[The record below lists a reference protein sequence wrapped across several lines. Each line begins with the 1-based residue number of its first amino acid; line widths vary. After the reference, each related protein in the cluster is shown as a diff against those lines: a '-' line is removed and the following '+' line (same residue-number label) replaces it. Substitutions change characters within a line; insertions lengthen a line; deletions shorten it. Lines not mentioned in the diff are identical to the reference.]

1 MENRAYCSAVK
12 KPAIPNVLLEQRKIN
27 TNLHTCTLLGTRIFA
42 FSQIYQGICIKM
54 GFTSFFCEEN
64 NVNIAS
70 SVSVW
75 LLLWLAVC
83 SPSPAYSCPRLCVC
97 YPSLMMVSCQ
107 SQNFSAVPVGIPYD
121 SQRVFLQNNRITEL
135 RAQSFGFQ
143 TQVGCRRQIENVWGV
158 LWLYSN
164 NISSIKPDS
173 FSDMRDLEEL
183 DLGDNPSLRTLH
195 PDSFRGLDKL
205 QSLHIYRCQ
214 LGTLPGNIFKKLYSL
229 QFLYLQDNLLQHIQ
243 VNRKAFM
250 DLGHLT
256 TLFLFNN
263 ALTDLPA
270 SALSDLSSLQFL
282 RLNGNPWSCSC
293 QARPLWEWFRQVR
306 ISSSELLCAGP
317 EERKGLDL
325 RFLREI
331 DFAPCPMLPYYPRAR
346 TTYTFS
352 TRTRWWFPKSG
363 KASGGNSDKSKGL
376 DGKKGQQQDN
386 SYISPDKSQTKSY
399 KAESAL
405 PKVKEQ
411 DYWEKYENE
420 DSTIRCYELDCL
432 KEANGK
438 SRGVCPDASLFLLS
452 LSLTLTLSLSL
463 TLHFLFPETM

>member
-1 MENRAYCSAVK
+1 MFDC
-12 KPAIPNVLLEQRKIN
+12 
-27 TNLHTCTLLGTRIFA
+27 NLKLSLKMIFL
-42 FSQIYQGICIKM
+42 SLPHL
-54 GFTSFFCEEN
+54 S
-64 NVNIAS
+64 
-70 SVSVW
+70 
-75 LLLWLAVC
+75 L
-83 SPSPAYSCPRLCVC
+83 SPSH
-97 YPSLMMVSCQ
+97 Q
-107 SQNFSAVPVGIPYD
+107 
-121 SQRVFLQNNRITEL
+121 
-135 RAQSFGFQ
+135 
-143 TQVGCRRQIENVWGV
+143 V

-243 VNRKAFM
+243 DNLFSDLVNLTHLFLHGNQIRVLSENVFRGLVNLDRLLLHENRVRQVNRKAFR

-293 QARPLWEWFRQVR
+293 QARPLWEWFCQVR

-331 DFAPCPMLPYYPRAR
+331 DFAPLPH
-346 TTYTFS
+346 
-352 TRTRWWFPKSG
+352 
-363 KASGGNSDKSKGL
+363 
-376 DGKKGQQQDN
+376 
-386 SYISPDKSQTKSY
+386 
-399 KAESAL
+399 
-405 PKVKEQ
+405 
-411 DYWEKYENE
+411 
-420 DSTIRCYELDCL
+420 
-432 KEANGK
+432 
-438 SRGVCPDASLFLLS
+438 DALLS
-452 LSLTLTLSLSL
+452 ESPRH
-463 TLHFLFPETM
+463 LHLQNQNEMVVPQIGQGKRGEFGQI

>member
-1 MENRAYCSAVK
+1 
-12 KPAIPNVLLEQRKIN
+12 
-27 TNLHTCTLLGTRIFA
+27 
-42 FSQIYQGICIKM
+42 
-54 GFTSFFCEEN
+54 
-64 NVNIAS
+64 
-70 SVSVW
+70 
-75 LLLWLAVC
+75 
-83 SPSPAYSCPRLCVC
+83 
-97 YPSLMMVSCQ
+97 
-107 SQNFSAVPVGIPYD
+107 
-121 SQRVFLQNNRITEL
+121 
-135 RAQSFGFQ
+135 
-143 TQVGCRRQIENVWGV
+143 
-158 LWLYSN
+158 
-164 NISSIKPDS
+164 
-173 FSDMRDLEEL
+173 
-183 DLGDNPSLRTLH
+183 
-195 PDSFRGLDKL
+195 
-205 QSLHIYRCQ
+205 
-214 LGTLPGNIFKKLYSL
+214 
-229 QFLYLQDNLLQHIQ
+229 
-243 VNRKAFM
+243 M

-331 DFAPCPMLPYYPRAR
+331 DFAPCPMMPYYPRAR

-399 KAESAL
+399 EAESAL

>member
-1 MENRAYCSAVK
+1 SS
-12 KPAIPNVLLEQRKIN
+12 L
-27 TNLHTCTLLGTRIFA
+27 TRSPLSPHA
-42 FSQIYQGICIKM
+42 G
-54 GFTSFFCEEN
+54 
-64 NVNIAS
+64 

-97 YPSLMMVSCQ
+97 YPSPMMVSCQ
-107 SQNFSAVPVGIPYD
+107 SQNFSAVPAGIPYD

-135 RAQSFGFQ
+135 QAQSFGFQ
-143 TQVGCRRQIENVWGV
+143 TQV
-158 LWLYSN
+158 LWLNSN

-183 DLGDNPSLRTLH
+183 DLGDNPFLRTLH

-205 QSLHIYRCQ
+205 QSLHMYRCQ

-243 VNRKAFM
+243 DNLFSDLVNLTHLFLHGNRIRVLSENVFRGLVNLDRLLLHENRVRQVNRKAFR

-331 DFAPCPMLPYYPRAR
+331 DFAPCPLLPYYPRAR
-346 TTYTFS
+346 ATYTFS

-376 DGKKGQQQDN
+376 DGKKGQQEDN

-399 KAESAL
+399 EAESTL

-438 SRGVCPDASLFLLS
+438 SRGVRPDTSLFLLS
-452 LSLTLTLSLSL
+452 LSLTLTLSL

>member
-1 MENRAYCSAVK
+1 
-12 KPAIPNVLLEQRKIN
+12 
-27 TNLHTCTLLGTRIFA
+27 
-42 FSQIYQGICIKM
+42 
-54 GFTSFFCEEN
+54 
-64 NVNIAS
+64 
-70 SVSVW
+70 
-75 LLLWLAVC
+75 

-97 YPSLMMVSCQ
+97 YLSPMTVSCQ
-107 SQNFSAVPVGIPYD
+107 SQNFSAVPAGIPYD
-121 SQRVFLQNNRITEL
+121 SQRVFLQNNCITEL

-143 TQVGCRRQIENVWGV
+143 TQV

-164 NISSIKPDS
+164 NICSIKPDS

-243 VNRKAFM
+243 DNLFSDLVNLTHLFLHGNRIRVLSENVFRGLVNLDRLLLHEIRVRRVNCKSFR

-270 SALSDLSSLQFL
+270 SAVYYLSSLQFL

-306 ISSSELLCAGP
+306 ISSSEILCAGP

-331 DFAPCPMLPYYPRAR
+331 DFAPCPMMPYYPRAR
-346 TTYTFS
+346 VTYTFS

-399 KAESAL
+399 EAESTL
-405 PKVKEQ
+405 TKVKEQ

-420 DSTIRCYELDCL
+420 DSTIRCYKLDCL

-438 SRGVCPDASLFLLS
+438 SRGGIGAEENAVGAEHSVPRQSVPMVGAVGTEMVTPVPSQSVPGRRCSK
-452 LSLTLTLSLSL
+452 
-463 TLHFLFPETM
+463 PEGRRENRGGCRGMQPIQPSC

>member
-1 MENRAYCSAVK
+1 M
-12 KPAIPNVLLEQRKIN
+12 
-27 TNLHTCTLLGTRIFA
+27 GTR
-42 FSQIYQGICIKM
+42 SNLRSGSR
-54 GFTSFFCEEN
+54 TR
-64 NVNIAS
+64 NVKG

-97 YPSLMMVSCQ
+97 YPSPMTVSCQ
-107 SQNFSAVPVGIPYD
+107 SQNFSAVPAGIPYD

-135 RAQSFGFQ
+135 QAQSFSFQ
-143 TQVGCRRQIENVWGV
+143 TQV

-243 VNRKAFM
+243 DNLFSDLVNLTHLFLHGNRIRVLSENVFRGLVNLDRLLLHENRVRQVNHKAFR

-256 TLFLFNN
+256 LSSSSTTP
-263 ALTDLPA
+263 LTDLPCLPPPI
-270 SALSDLSSLQFL
+270 SRPCSSSDSTETLELL
-282 RLNGNPWSCSC
+282 LPGP
-293 QARPLWEWFRQVR
+293 PLWEWFRQVW

-331 DFAPCPMLPYYPRAR
+331 DFAPCPMMPYYPRAR
-346 TTYTFS
+346 VTYTFS
-352 TRTRWWFPKSG
+352 TRKRWWFPKSG
-363 KASGGNSDKSKGL
+363 KASGGNLDKSKGL

-399 KAESAL
+399 EAESTL
-405 PKVKEQ
+405 TKVKEQ

-420 DSTIRCYELDCL
+420 DSTIRCYKLDCL